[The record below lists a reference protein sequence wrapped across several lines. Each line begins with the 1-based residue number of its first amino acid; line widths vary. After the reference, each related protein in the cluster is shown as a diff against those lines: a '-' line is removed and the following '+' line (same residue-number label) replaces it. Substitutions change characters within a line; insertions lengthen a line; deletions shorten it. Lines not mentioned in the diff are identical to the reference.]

1 MKMKKKIIFII
12 LFISFMLFLLDCHI
26 INKIDIGY
34 LTFSKDLSYEHQEA
48 IKFLRDHQKWNVKL
62 LTTENSLEK
71 FRNLDLIWVHLPDSN
86 QFIQF
91 LGKKN
96 ELNFIKDY
104 YNKGGNVLFTDYAA
118 YLPHQLKIE
127 SRKPEIRIL
136 DIEDNWFFD
145 QKGLQS
151 YKGHPVFQDMFG
163 GTFIWDAS
171 ENHQLPCIGYFNE
184 NFPEEGKVIAVEKS
198 YLTIH
203 SNNKL
208 MLEFENES
216 GKITAIG
223 AFIYFSRDNR
233 LQTHLHKLIENCIHY
248 MVGGSESSLITY
260 WQEFDHKPKKFNM
273 QTRPRLKQHSRNLV
287 LPPISDLVLT
297 QETPQNNSFDLA
309 GRRAS
314 IMGKENGGIDEFWVH
329 PFRIFMD
336 YQAGIVYKDSVL
348 WLNNQPVKIEVRPE
362 SFLRIYQTPL
372 GDLKEIIY
380 PALNQ
385 PGGLIHYC
393 TPINESVRLIVKFR
407 SDMRWM
413 WPYDE
418 NAIGDIWYAIDT
430 KLQAIHL
437 KNSSPDHYAVIG
449 TDIKPTK
456 YLIGPYDDILIVH
469 EKFYGKPS
477 EQNQIY
483 CAYLYELNEHN
494 DGMMNIAIVGTNTGR
509 EDAISCYHKLLG
521 DPQNVYDATYQ
532 HYQDLLNRVVTL
544 ETPDEEFNRLWKW
557 TIVGTDKFFTY
568 TPGVGSALLAGYSTT
583 DRGWIGE
590 HKISGRAGYA
600 WYFGRDSEWS
610 GFAIDDYG
618 DFGLVRQQL
627 EFLQKYQD
635 LSGKV
640 FHEISTSGVVHFDAA
655 NETLLYIILAA
666 HYLRASG
673 DLPYILK
680 NWPYIEKALTFLYST
695 DTDGDK
701 LIENTNVGHGRVE
714 SGKLWGAHTT
724 FYLAALWAKTLKD
737 AAYITKHLGKK
748 NLYEKYRSD
757 AVEVQRILTTEFW
770 NDSTGFFNYGK
781 VEDDKYSTEKTVL
794 PTVAMYFNLLDDS
807 KVNTMLNE
815 YASNYFSTDWGV
827 RIVSSAS
834 PLYELYGYQY
844 GSVWPLFTGWTALG
858 DYTYGKSV
866 QGFTHIMENLL
877 IKNYWALGYVEEVM
891 NDEEYKPSG
900 VCYHQCWSETSILHP
915 GIHGMIG
922 WKPDA
927 LANTATLS
935 PKFPINW
942 DAFTIRNLRMGKS
955 VLQLYMNR
963 SKRRTN
969 FRFKLVKGRSVKLS
983 FAPKMPMGLK
993 IRSARLDGEEL
1004 NIQSHLAR
1012 GVLQDTVK
1020 FHVIDNHELIFE
1032 HEKGIGV
1039 IPFIP
1044 RPKPGEGSSGYK
1056 VIRDSLINNE
1066 YSILFEGRSNTQNNF
1081 QVRLFDQMIDKI
1093 EGAELLSLQK
1103 NGVLNLKVE
1112 FPKNAGQFSQKLV
1125 TIKLQ

>member
-1 MKMKKKIIFII
+1 
-12 LFISFMLFLLDCHI
+12 MLFFLDCDLI
-26 INKIDIGY
+26 SKIDIGY
-34 LTFSKDLSYEHQEA
+34 LTLSADLSNEHQET
-48 IKFLRDHQKWNVKL
+48 IKFLRDHQKWNVEL
-62 LTTENSLEK
+62 LTTENGLEK
-71 FRNLDLIWVHLPDSN
+71 FRNLDVIWVHLPDSN

-91 LGKKN
+91 LEKKN
-96 ELNFIKDY
+96 ELNFIKNY
-104 YNKGGNVLFTDYAA
+104 FNKGGKVLFTDYAA
-118 YLPHQLKIE
+118 YLPHHLKIE
-127 SRKPEIRIL
+127 SSKPEILII

-171 ENHQLPCIGYFNE
+171 ENHQLPCIGYYNE
-184 NFPEEGKVIAVEKS
+184 SFPEEGKVIAVEKS

-216 GKITAIG
+216 GKIMAIG
-223 AFIYFSRDNR
+223 AFIYFSRNNR

-260 WQEFDHKPKKFNM
+260 WQEFNHKPIKFNM
-273 QTRPRLKQHSRNLV
+273 QTRPRLKQRSRSLV
-287 LPPISDLVLT
+287 LPPIPDLLLT

-329 PFRIFMD
+329 PFRILRD
-336 YQAGIVYKDSVL
+336 YQAGIIYKDSVL

-362 SFLRIYQTPL
+362 SFLRIYHTPL

-385 PGGLIHYC
+385 PGGLIHYY

-407 SDMRWM
+407 SDLRWM

-437 KNSSPDHYAVIG
+437 NNSPPDHYAVIG
-449 TDIKPTK
+449 ADIKPTK

-509 EDAISCYHKLLG
+509 EDAVSCYHELLR
-521 DPQNVYDATYQ
+521 DPQKVYDVAYQ

-544 ETPDEEFNRLWKW
+544 DTPNEEFNRLWNW
-557 TIVGTDKFFTY
+557 TIIGTDKFFAY
-568 TPGVGSALLAGYSTT
+568 TPGIGSALLAGYSTT
-583 DRGWIGE
+583 DRGWKGE
-590 HKISGRAGYA
+590 HKISGRPGYA

-610 GFAIDDYG
+610 SFAIDDYG
-618 DFGLVRQQL
+618 DFRLVRQQL

-635 LSGKV
+635 LSGKI

-655 NETLLYIILAA
+655 DSTPLYIILSA

-673 DLPYILK
+673 DLPFILES
-680 NWPYIEKALTFLYST
+680 WPYIEKALAFLYST

-701 LIENTNVGHGRVE
+701 LIENTNVGHGWVE

-724 FYLAALWAKTLKD
+724 FYLATLWAKTLQD
-737 AAYITKHLGKK
+737 AAYITKHLNKK

-757 AVEVQRILTTEFW
+757 AAEVQRILTTEFW

-781 VEDDKYSTEKTVL
+781 VNDEKYNTEKTVF
-794 PTVAMYFNLLDDS
+794 PAVAMYFDLLDDS
-807 KVNTMLNE
+807 MVTTMLNE
-815 YASNYFSTDWGV
+815 YASNRFSTDWGV

-834 PLYELYGYQY
+834 PFYESSGYHY

-858 DYTYGKSV
+858 EYTYGNSV
-866 QGFTHIMENLL
+866 QGFTHIMNNLL
-877 IKNYWALGYVEEVM
+877 IKNYWALGYVEEVI
-891 NDEEYKPSG
+891 NGAEYKPSG
-900 VCYHQCWSETSILHP
+900 VCYHQCWSETNILHP

-927 LANTATLS
+927 LANAAIIS

-942 DAFTIRNLRMGKS
+942 DELAVRNLRIGKS
-955 VLQLYMNR
+955 VLQLHMKR
-963 SKRRTN
+963 SNGKTN
-969 FRFKLVKGRSVKLS
+969 FKFKLVKGRTVKLS
-983 FAPKMPMGLK
+983 FTPEMPMGLR
-993 IRSARLDGEEL
+993 IRSARLDGKEL
-1004 NIQSHLAR
+1004 NIQSQLAR
-1012 GVLQDTVK
+1012 GVLQDTIK
-1020 FHVIDNHELIFE
+1020 FYAIDSHELIFE

-1044 RPKPGEGSSGYK
+1044 RPKPGEESFGYR

-1066 YSILFEGRSNTQNNF
+1066 YSILFEGKSNTQNNF
-1081 QVRLFDQMIDKI
+1081 QVRLFDQVVDKI
-1093 EGAELLSLQK
+1093 EGAEVLSSHE

-1112 FPKNAGQFSQKLV
+1112 FPKNTEQFSQKLV